1 MRVEITAEAERDLA
15 EIARYIAQDDV
26 RKATEF
32 IHELRSACEG
42 LSNFP
47 ERFALVPRYGQLGI
61 RHRVCGKHL
70 IFYQIESERIVVIH
84 VLHGA
89 RDYSDLFD

>member
-1 MRVEITAEAERDLA
+1 MRVEITAEAEGDLA
-15 EIARYIAQDDV
+15 AIARYIAQDDT

-32 IHELRSACEG
+32 IRELRSACEG
-42 LSNFP
+42 LSDYA
-47 ERFALVPRYGQLGI
+47 ERFALVPRYEQLGI
-61 RHRVCGKHL
+61 RHRVCGKYL
-70 IFYQIESERIVVIH
+70 IFYRIEVGRIVVIH